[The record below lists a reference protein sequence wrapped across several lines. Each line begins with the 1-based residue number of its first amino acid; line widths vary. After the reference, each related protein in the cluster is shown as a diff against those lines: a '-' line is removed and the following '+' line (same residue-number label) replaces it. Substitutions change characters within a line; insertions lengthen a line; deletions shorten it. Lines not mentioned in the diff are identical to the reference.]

1 MEITIIVYRAY
12 IKLTWNFNQT
22 LTSLILKP
30 DKNKYG
36 IKEEDMRRRLVVL
49 FLVLSLMVTVMA
61 GCGSGKSADNAPMAP
76 PLGGSSNEK
85 AYGEQ
90 GMADSEPPYD
100 ADYSTTADSLAGGGS
115 APIDVTNVILAERKI
130 IRSANLT
137 IEVEHFDNAFA
148 NIEGIIA
155 NIGFIQQTN
164 INTDR
169 VYVEEDVKL
178 VKNGVIVLRVDKTMF
193 DSVINKLRGLGDV
206 YNYTTD
212 GQDVT
217 DQVFDVESRLR
228 LLKMEQE
235 KLEAYVFKLDNLEEI
250 FKAES
255 KLTEIRYQIESL
267 TGNLN
272 KLNSLVD
279 LSTITIN
286 LNEKRPDRVA
296 KPETY
301 GDKLLNTIKES
312 LLGAVEFLGELL
324 LFIIAALPA
333 LILIGI
339 CALIGLRIYK
349 KTIKKRSSSNTNVRE
364 PEYHEAPVIRT
375 SQTPPAQGGGPSRG
389 SAQGQG
395 SAPVQEIA
403 QEENDKPSGN

>member
-1 MEITIIVYRAY
+1 MLK
-12 IKLTWNFNQT
+12 KL
-22 LTSLILKP
+22 L
-30 DKNKYG
+30 G
-36 IKEEDMRRRLVVL
+36 I
-49 FLVLSLMVTVMA
+49 FLVLVIMTSVMT
-61 GCGSGKSADNAPMAP
+61 GCGSSSEKTAQMPTTAGPAMDSDMYNGDVDVQFSEAAPAESPQAP
-76 PLGGSSNEK
+76 S
-85 AYGEQ
+85 
-90 GMADSEPPYD
+90 
-100 ADYSTTADSLAGGGS
+100 TADSLAGGGS
-115 APIDVTNVILAERKI
+115 SPVNVSNVILAERKI

-137 IEVEHFDNAFA
+137 IEVENFDNAFA

-169 VYVEEDVKL
+169 VYIEEEVKL
-178 VKNGVIVLRVDKTMF
+178 VKSGTIVLRVNKEMF

-217 DQVFDVESRLR
+217 EQVFDVESRLR

-235 KLEAYVFKLDNLEEI
+235 KLESYVAKLDDLEEI

-286 LNEKRPDRVA
+286 MNERRPDYDP

-301 GDKLLNTIKES
+301 GEKLLNSLKDS
-312 LLGAVEFLGELL
+312 LLNVVEFLGDLL
-324 LFIIAALPA
+324 LFIVAALPV
-333 LILIGI
+333 LVF
-339 CALIGLRIYK
+339 IGLCVLFGIWIYR
-349 KTIKKRSSSNTNVRE
+349 KTTKKRRSDNAYTRGPAYPGSHSA
-364 PEYHEAPVIRT
+364 HAPYAQPV
-375 SQTPPAQGGGPSRG
+375 QPASTVQGG
-389 SAQGQG
+389 
-395 SAPVQEIA
+395 APVQQNEAPA
-403 QEENDKPSGN
+403 QREGVPSGEMPKQTDEPEGK

>member
-1 MEITIIVYRAY
+1 
-12 IKLTWNFNQT
+12 
-22 LTSLILKP
+22 
-30 DKNKYG
+30 
-36 IKEEDMRRRLVVL
+36 MRRKLVGL
-49 FLVLSLMVTVMA
+49 FLVLALMLTAFA
-61 GCGSGKSADNAPMAP
+61 GCGKSEAPMTAAEAP
-76 PLGGSSNEK
+76 MESKSSYDMDNGGVAMPSEALSMEES
-85 AYGEQ
+85 AA
-90 GMADSEPPYD
+90 ADSF
-100 ADYSTTADSLAGGGS
+100 AGGGS
-115 APIDVTNVILAERKI
+115 SPVNLSNAILAERKI

-137 IEVEHFDNAFA
+137 IEVKNFDMAFA

-169 VYVEEDVKL
+169 VYIEEDVKL
-178 VKNGVIVLRVDKTMF
+178 VKSGTIVLRVNKEMF

-217 DQVFDVESRLR
+217 DQVIDVESRLR

-235 KLEAYVFKLDNLEEI
+235 KLEAYVAKLNDLEEI

-286 LNEKRPDRVA
+286 LNEKRPGA
-296 KPETY
+296 EPKPETY
-301 GDKLLNTIKES
+301 GDKLLNSLKDS
-312 LLGAVEFLGELL
+312 LLNVVEFLGNLL
-324 LFIIAALPA
+324 LFVVAALPV
-333 LILIGI
+333 LV
-339 CALIGLRIYK
+339 LIGLCILFGMWIYR
-349 KTIKKRSSSNTNVRE
+349 KTAKKRNAYMRGPMNS
-364 PEYHEAPVIRT
+364 EAPVPPA
-375 SQTPPAQGGGPSRG
+375 PPAQPVPPVSPVHGG
-389 SAQGQG
+389 
-395 SAPVQEIA
+395 APVQQRGAPA
-403 QEENDKPSGN
+403 QYGGAPAQQAGTPVQEMPKQTDKPDGNQL

>member
-1 MEITIIVYRAY
+1 MPRKLLGII
-12 IKLTWNFNQT
+12 
-22 LTSLILKP
+22 
-30 DKNKYG
+30 
-36 IKEEDMRRRLVVL
+36 
-49 FLVLSLMVTVMA
+49 LVLVILASVMTGCSSGNKADRAPSTTA
-61 GCGSGKSADNAPMAP
+61 GPAMDSGSYNKGEYGVDAPAEAPMAP
-76 PLGGSSNEK
+76 
-85 AYGEQ
+85 
-90 GMADSEPPYD
+90 D
-100 ADYSTTADSLAGGGS
+100 ADSLAGVGS
-115 APIDVTNVILAERKI
+115 SPVNVSNAILAERKI

-137 IEVEHFDNAFA
+137 IEVENFDKAFA

-155 NIGFIQQTN
+155 NIGFVQQTN

-169 VYVEEDVKL
+169 VYIEEEMKL
-178 VKNGVIVLRVDKTMF
+178 VKSGTIVLRVDKSMF

-217 DQVFDVESRLR
+217 DQVVDVESRLR

-235 KLEAYVFKLDNLEEI
+235 KLEAYVVKLNDLEEI

-286 LNEKRPDRVA
+286 LNEKRPDYNP

-301 GDKLLNTIKES
+301 GEKLLNSLKES
-312 LLGAVEFLGELL
+312 LFNVVEFLGDLL
-324 LFIIAALPA
+324 LFIVAALPV
-333 LILIGI
+333 LVF
-339 CALIGLRIYK
+339 IGLCVLFGIWIYRK
-349 KTIKKRSSSNTNVRE
+349 MIKKRRNDSPYPRGPVYPGSPSANAPYVQQTQPAPTAQGRAPAQQSGAPAQQGGAPMQQGEAPSGEMSKQTDE
-364 PEYHEAPVIRT
+364 PEGK
-375 SQTPPAQGGGPSRG
+375 Q
-389 SAQGQG
+389 
-395 SAPVQEIA
+395 
-403 QEENDKPSGN
+403 